1 MQNMYDCYGLFIDGK
16 WRPACDGATIDVIDP
31 ATEEVIGVIPRA
43 APADLEDSLRAV
55 ASGFEV
61 WRRSSPFGRS
71 EVLRHIAVC
80 LRERLETL
88 ATLMSMET
96 GKPVAE
102 ARAELNAAAE
112 QFEWYAEEAKR
123 IYGHTLDGRDATI
136 RLQVRYDPI
145 GPVAAMSPWNF
156 PALLPARKIAAAL
169 AAGCSIVVKPSEEA
183 PGSTFGIADAA
194 KAAGLPAGAL
204 NVVVGDPAAI
214 SAHLLGSP
222 VIRKVSFTGS
232 VPVGREIMKR
242 AGQELKKVSL
252 ELGGHAPVLVFEDA
266 DPEQAAQLCLRT
278 KFRNAGQVCISP
290 CRFYVHASKYDTF
303 SKAFAAGAKKIVV
316 GRGLDAGVDMG
327 PLANARGL
335 DRAERLV
342 ADALSCGAELLAG
355 GKRVEGAA
363 RGFFFEPTVLGKVPD
378 EAKIMRE
385 EPFVPVAPITT
396 FENFDEVISRANSL
410 PYGLAGYVFTRSLA
424 TATRASEALEVG
436 MVGVNDLLL
445 ATAEMPFGGVKSSG
459 TGREGGRLGIFDYLD
474 AKYTK
479 LKFA

>member
-1 MQNMYDCYGLFIDGK
+1 MHNMYECYGLFIDGK
-16 WRPACDGATIDVIDP
+16 WREASDGGTVDVIDP
-31 ATEEVIGVIPRA
+31 ATEEAIGVIPRS
-43 APADLEDSLRAV
+43 APADLDDALRA
-55 ASGFEV
+55 AANGFEV
-61 WRRSSPFGRS
+61 WRRTPPFSRAG
-71 EVLRHIAVC
+71 VLRQLAAS
-80 LRERLETL
+80 LRKRLETL
-88 ATLMSMET
+88 ATLMSVET
-96 GKPVAE
+96 GKPIAE

-123 IYGHTLDGRDATI
+123 IYGHTLDGRDHTI
-136 RLQVRYDPI
+136 RLQVRFEPI

-183 PGSTFGIADAA
+183 PGSTFGIAEAA
-194 KAAGLPAGAL
+194 NAAGLPAGAL

-222 VIRKVSFTGS
+222 VIRKISFTGS

-242 AGQELKKVSL
+242 AAQDLKRVSL

-266 DPEQAAQLCLRT
+266 DPEQAAQLCVRT

-290 CRFYVHASKYDTF
+290 CRFFVHASQYNPF
-303 SKAFAAGAKKIVV
+303 SKAFAAGATKLVV

-335 DRAERLV
+335 ARAERLV
-342 ADALSCGAELLAG
+342 ADALSRGAELLTG
-355 GKRVEGAA
+355 GKRVEGMA
-363 RGFFFEPTVLGKVPD
+363 RGFFFEPTVLGKVPE
-378 EAKIMRE
+378 EATIMQE
-385 EPFVPVAPITT
+385 EPFIPVAPIAIFET
-396 FENFDEVISRANSL
+396 FEEVISRANSL

-459 TGREGGRLGIFDYLD
+459 TGREGGQLGIFDYLD